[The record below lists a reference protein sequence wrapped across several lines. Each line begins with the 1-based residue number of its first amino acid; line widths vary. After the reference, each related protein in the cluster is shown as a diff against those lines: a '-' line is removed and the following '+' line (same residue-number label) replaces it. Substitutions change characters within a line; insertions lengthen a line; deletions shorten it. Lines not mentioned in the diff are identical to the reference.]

1 MISPMF
7 ELFLQ
12 LIILVLLGIMIYK
25 IHQMRR
31 TMQNI
36 RMRFS
41 QLGDELRKVDHDL
54 KQITDRTRNL

>member
-25 IHQMRR
+25 VHQMRR

>member
-1 MISPMF
+1 MF

-25 IHQMRR
+25 VHQMRR

>member
-1 MISPMF
+1 MIDPVF
-7 ELFLQ
+7 ELLLQ
-12 LIILVLLGIMIYK
+12 LIILVLLGTMIYK
-25 IHQMRR
+25 VQQMRR

-41 QLGDELRKVDHDL
+41 QLGEDLRKADHDL

>member
-1 MISPMF
+1 MISLMF

-25 IHQMRR
+25 VHQMRR